1 MRLINF
7 SFMVCILFFI
17 NGCSLVKTVEQ
28 NITEKR
34 KLREEAELQAELDAQ
49 AGAEGVVDIPFV
61 FIPNPYPADDSAVP
75 KAAREDFA
83 RVKAQMNAK
92 NWVEAEDLLVRMS
105 ETYPNLSGIYVNL
118 GIIYL
123 QLPDYKEAERALI
136 FALEL
141 NNTNFDAYTVL
152 GVVYREQ
159 GKFAEAEQN
168 YLNALGLWPHHAA
181 SQRNIGILYDLYLG
195 KFDKALEHY
204 RISQNLAG
212 GDDRELKL
220 WIVDLERRI
229 TEQQSAS
236 TETNAPP
243 EETNTPPEENNT
255 SQGVEADAAIA
266 PLTDE
271 DQALRNE

>member
-1 MRLINF
+1 MI
-7 SFMVCILFFI
+7 CIIFFI

-28 NITEKR
+28 NIAEKR

-49 AGAEGVVDIPFV
+49 TGTEGADEVPFV
-61 FIPNPYPADDSAVP
+61 FIPNPYPIDESSVP

-123 QLPDYKEAERALI
+123 QLPDFEEAERALV
-136 FALEL
+136 FALGL
-141 NNTNFDAYTVL
+141 NKTNFDAYTVL

-159 GKFAEAEQN
+159 GKFTEAEQN
-168 YLNALGLWPHHAA
+168 YLDALALWPHHAP
-181 SQRNIGILYDLYLG
+181 SQRNLGILYDLYLG
-195 KFDKALEHY
+195 KFEKALEHY
-204 RISQNLAG
+204 RISQQLAG
-212 GDDRELKL
+212 GENRELKL

-229 TEQQSAS
+229 AEHQSA
-236 TETNAPP
+236 APA
-243 EETNTPPEENNT
+243 ESVE
-255 SQGVEADAAIA
+255 SQGEIDATIA
-266 PLTDE
+266 PLTD
-271 DQALRNE
+271 DDKALSNE

>member
-7 SFMVCILFFI
+7 SLVICIILFI

-28 NITEKR
+28 NISEKR

-49 AGAEGVVDIPFV
+49 AGEEGTIDTPFV
-61 FIPNPYPADDSAVP
+61 FIPNPYPTDESAAP

-105 ETYPNLSGIYVNL
+105 EAYPNLSGIYVNL

-123 QLPDYKEAERALI
+123 QLPDFAEAERALT
-136 FALEL
+136 FALGL
-141 NNTNFDAYTVL
+141 NKTNFDAYTVL

-168 YLNALGLWPHHAA
+168 YLDALALWPHHAP

-195 KFDKALEHY
+195 KFDKALTHY

-212 GDDRELKL
+212 GENRELKL

-229 TEQQSAS
+229 AEHQSV
-236 TETNAPP
+236 APV
-243 EETNTPPEENNT
+243 ESNTQ
-255 SQGVEADAAIA
+255 QGVVDTPIA
-266 PLTDE
+266 PLTDD
-271 DQALRNE
+271 DQALSNE

>member
-7 SFMVCILFFI
+7 SLMLSIILFI

-28 NITEKR
+28 NIAEKR

-49 AGAEGVVDIPFV
+49 VGAEGTVDIPFV
-61 FIPNPYPADDSAVP
+61 FIPNPYPMDASSVP
-75 KAAREDFA
+75 KAARDDFA

-123 QLPDYKEAERALI
+123 QLPDLAEAERALV
-136 FALEL
+136 FALGL
-141 NNTNFDAYTVL
+141 NKTNFDAYTVL

-168 YLNALGLWPHHAA
+168 YLDALALWPHHAA
-181 SQRNIGILYDLYLG
+181 SQRNLGILYDLYLG
-195 KFDKALEHY
+195 QFEKSLEHY
-204 RISQNLAG
+204 RISQQLAG
-212 GDDRELKL
+212 GESRELKL

-229 TEQQSAS
+229 A
-236 TETNAPP
+236 
-243 EETNTPPEENNT
+243 ENQPAVITDDNT
-255 SQGVEADAAIA
+255 SSDVADTPIA
-266 PLTDE
+266 PLTDD
-271 DQALRNE
+271 DQALTNE

>member
-7 SFMVCILFFI
+7 SLIICIIFFI

-28 NITEKR
+28 NIAEKR

-49 AGAEGVVDIPFV
+49 TGTEGTDDIPFV
-61 FIPNPYPADDSAVP
+61 FIPNPYPADEAAVP
-75 KAAREDFA
+75 KTAREDFA

-105 ETYPNLSGIYVNL
+105 ETYPDLSGIYVNL

-123 QLPDYKEAERALI
+123 QLPDFAEAERALV
-136 FALEL
+136 FALGL
-141 NNTNFDAYTVL
+141 NKTNFDAYTVL

-168 YLNALGLWPHHAA
+168 YLDALALWPHHAP
-181 SQRNIGILYDLYLG
+181 SQRNLGILYDLYLG
-195 KFDKALEHY
+195 EFEKALEHY
-204 RISQNLAG
+204 RISQHLAG
-212 GDDRELKL
+212 GENRELKL

-229 TEQQSAS
+229 AEREAT
-236 TETNAPP
+236 APA
-243 EETNTPPEENNT
+243 ENNT
-255 SQGVEADAAIA
+255 PQDDTGATVA
-266 PLTDE
+266 PLTD
-271 DQALRNE
+271 DDKALSNE